1 MLLYYSTSSQCL
13 VFLSSLVVLFVGNL
27 LELGQLFLREILR
40 WGSNFPGDG
49 QFFSGVIVQ
58 WQIVWRAIVQRRIF
72 LRGNYPWGQLS
83 SGSIVQEQLSGGA
96 IMRGAIIRGPIF
108 LGWNCLDTKILIY
121 LFETFII
128 TEEAVCS
135 CFAK

>member
-83 SGSIVQEQLSGGA
+83 SGSIVW
-96 IMRGAIIRGPIF
+96 GAIIRGPIF